1 MEKEATGS
9 PGSLGVLAFYAEAT
23 WCEHLSSVAHRNR
36 EQVVWEPVQGE
47 SSNMLPYYKFKLAN
61 YTSIKSFGRK

>member
-36 EQVVWEPVQGE
+36 EQVVWEPV
-47 SSNMLPYYKFKLAN
+47 
-61 YTSIKSFGRK
+61 